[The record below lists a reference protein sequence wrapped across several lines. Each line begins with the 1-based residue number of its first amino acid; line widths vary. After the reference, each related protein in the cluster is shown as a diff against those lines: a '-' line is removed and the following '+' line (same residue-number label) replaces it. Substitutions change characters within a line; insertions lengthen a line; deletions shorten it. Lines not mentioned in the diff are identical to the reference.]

1 MHPCLRSLQHT
12 DKMEIQ
18 IFIHAHLYDYMPAYN
33 SVMCYSSTLGKKKK
47 QPDFKPANILAV
59 CVGKVG

>member
-33 SVMCYSSTLGKKKK
+33 SVMCYSSTLGKKKTN
-47 QPDFKPANILAV
+47 QILSLLIF
-59 CVGKVG
+59 